1 MICSERQPKITLQLD
16 VEQNNMICNEPSTL
30 HTHKEKYILD
40 GMIDLTGKG
49 GPMVGVLKV
58 KSKDAKNDDSMGRIQ
73 ARRREYVSD
82 HTGYFFCIRFEACV

>member
-1 MICSERQPKITLQLD
+1 
-16 VEQNNMICNEPSTL
+16 MICNEPSTL

-49 GPMVGVLKV
+49 PMVGVLKV
-58 KSKDAKNDDSMGRIQ
+58 KSKDAKNGDSMGRIQ

-82 HTGYFFCIRFEACV
+82 HTGYHFFCI

>member
-1 MICSERQPKITLQLD
+1 MD

-49 GPMVGVLKV
+49 PIVGVLKI
-58 KSKDAKNDDSMGRIQ
+58 KSKDAKNGDSMGRIQ
-73 ARRREYVSD
+73 AKRRKYVSD
-82 HTGYFFCIRFEACV
+82 HTAYHFFCIITVSDCV